1 MQYGKD
7 PDLSLSTLSSASC
20 FLCMCSSLFVLS
32 FRELYPLPLLPR
44 HPCSGTSIYRLAQV
58 PLGGVWAPFLP
69 PHHKLVHLILNT
81 CRFVC
86 PGSPLPFLAPTVS
99 SVRMFLI
106 VVPRAGHTEC
116 PESAFAGVANE
127 EAVRGA
133 WQACYSLGL
142 HSAPWSGH
150 CGRGGRRGFQAQD
163 PLLSP
168 QVCAGAGAS
177 STQE

>member
-1 MQYGKD
+1 MYVQQPLCAILPGTL
-7 PDLSLSTLSSASC
+7 PSTSPSKAPMLRDIHLQAG
-20 FLCMCSSLFVLS
+20 
-32 FRELYPLPLLPR
+32 PGAP
-44 HPCSGTSIYRLAQV
+44 
-58 PLGGVWAPFLP
+58 GGVWAPFLP

-150 CGRGGRRGFQAQD
+150 CGRRGRRGFQAQD